1 MNNKNETK
9 TLPVEGG
16 ASSHRSSDHVDKQII
31 VNALGFLRDP
41 YLNAA
46 DEEGRNAQPLV
57 PPQAIRD
64 ARDSGVTAVNI
75 TIGHVYGPADPYAYS
90 LEETKRWNAAID
102 DHPHDLLKV
111 HTSQDIL
118 RAKRENKIGLILG
131 FQNADMLGRDIGR
144 VDEFADAGVRVFQ
157 LTYNSAN
164 LLGGGS
170 TAPGDPGLTVFGH
183 EVLER
188 MSAKRVIADLSH
200 SGQQLCMDAVR
211 ASRLPVAITHT
222 GCRALADLPRNKTDE
237 ELRLV
242 TERGGFVGIYF
253 MPFLAI
259 GRNATADDVI
269 AHLEHAIKVCG
280 EDHVGIGT
288 DNTFSGY
295 NDMEMLKVEFSKLVA
310 YRRSIGISAPGED
323 PEIFP
328 FVEEFLGPAQ
338 FRRLAAGLAERGHS
352 PTRIEKVLGLN
363 FVRYAQSV
371 WGA

>member
-1 MNNKNETK
+1 MNDQNEVIGS
-9 TLPVEGG
+9 PVEVST
-16 ASSHRSSDHVDKQII
+16 SSRRSNPHVETQIV

-46 DEEGRNAQPLV
+46 DAEGRNTQPLV
-57 PPQAIRD
+57 PPHAIRD

-75 TIGHVYGPADPYAYS
+75 TIGHVYGPADPYQYS
-90 LEETKRWNAAID
+90 MEEATRWNAAID
-102 DHPHDLLKV
+102 DHPDDLLKV
-111 HTSQDIL
+111 LTSQDIL
-118 RAKRENKIGLILG
+118 RAKRENKVGLILG
-131 FQNADMLGRDIGR
+131 FQNAEMLGRDVGR

-157 LTYNSAN
+157 LTYNSMN

-170 TAPGDPGLTVFGH
+170 TAPGDPGLTEFGH
-183 EVLER
+183 DVLER

-200 SGQQLCMDAVR
+200 SGQQLCLDAVR
-211 ASRLPVAITHT
+211 ASPLPVAITHT

-242 TERGGFVGIYF
+242 AERGGFVGIYF

-269 AHLEHAIKVCG
+269 AHLEHAIQVCG

-288 DNTFSGY
+288 DNTFSKY
-295 NDMEMLKVEFSKLVA
+295 DDMETFKSEFAKLVA
-310 YRRSIGISAPGED
+310 YRRATGISAPGED

-328 FVEEFLGPAQ
+328 FVEEFLGPGQ
-338 FRRLAAGLAERGHS
+338 FRSLAAGLAARGHN